1 MGNTAKGTRGFIAI
15 NEADK
20 KTKRISTYLTPGED
34 KRFKEYLKK
43 NDLILTEFLRDFIT
57 NL

>member
-15 NEADK
+15 KEADR

-34 KRFKEYLKK
+34 KKFKDYLKK
-43 NDLILTEFLRDFIT
+43 NDLVMTDFLREFIT
-57 NL
+57 KH